1 LAFKVL
7 ITPRSFETVKDKC
20 IGLLEKENFEVV
32 MNPYGRVLTEEELAG
47 LIEEMDG
54 IIVGIDPVTSK
65 VLEKAK
71 RLKVISKYGVGVD
84 NIDLEKAKEKGIL
97 VTNTPGAN
105 SNAVAELTLGLIFTV
120 LRKINL
126 SDRKTREGSWERFV
140 GYELSGKTLGI
151 IGTGNIG
158 RRLVKLLKGFDLRIL
173 CYDKDLD
180 LEWAAEEGIIYVSLE
195 ELLKNSDVISIHM
208 PLTKE
213 TYHFISDKE
222 LSFVKPGA
230 VIINTSRG
238 GIIDEMALYNAL
250 KEGKLLGAGLDVFEK
265 EPPIDSP
272 LLNLEN
278 VVMTSHIG
286 AHTQEATEN
295 MAKMAVENLISV
307 LKGEKPKFL
316 VE

>member
-1 LAFKVL
+1 MAFKVL

-20 IGLLEKENFEVV
+20 LILLEKENFEVV

-47 LIEEMDG
+47 LIGEMDG
-54 IIVGIDPVTSK
+54 IIVGIDPVTSE

-105 SNAVAELTLGLIFTV
+105 SNAVAELTLGLIFAV

-126 SDRKTREGSWERFV
+126 SDRKTREGSWERFI
-140 GYELSGKTLGI
+140 GYELSGKTLGV

-158 RRLVKLLKGFDLRIL
+158 RRLIKLLKGFDLKIL
-173 CYDKDLD
+173 CYDKYPDLKW
-180 LEWAAEEGIIYVSLE
+180 ESEEGVVYVSLE

-213 TYHFISDKE
+213 TYHFISEKE
-222 LSFVKPGA
+222 LSLVKSEA

-238 GIIDEMALYNAL
+238 GIIDEMALYNAI

-272 LLNLEN
+272 LLNLDN
-278 VVMTSHIG
+278 VVITSHIG

-295 MAKMAVENLISV
+295 MAKMAVENLISA
-307 LKGEKPKFL
+307 LKGERPKFL
-316 VE
+316 IE